1 MKQFYKYGILVV
13 GGGHAGT
20 EAAFIC
26 SKIGIKTAVITM
38 DTKSVGRMSC
48 NPAIGGLAKGQI
60 VREMDVLGGSMG
72 EFTDKSGIQFK
83 ILNRTKGRSVWSPRA
98 QVDKRV
104 YEKLVR
110 NKITKQSI
118 KLIEGEVV
126 NLFVKNNR
134 IHGVVLRTGDII
146 HSHAVIITCGTFLSG
161 IIHIGGRKALAGR
174 LGEGPS
180 SGLTDALKN
189 LGFNAGRLK
198 TGTPPRID
206 KKSVL
211 WDKTKEAFGDLNPVP
226 FSYITKNFS
235 PPNIPCHT
243 VRTNEQCHNIIKNNL
258 EKSPMFTGDIA
269 GIGPRYCPSIED
281 KVHRFSHH
289 DSHTL
294 FLEPEWLN
302 SDQIYTNGFST
313 SLPEAVQLRALRK
326 IPALKNAVFF
336 RPGYAIEYD
345 FFHPAQL
352 KSTLE
357 TKEVSGLFFAGQ
369 INGTSGYEEAG
380 AQGLLA
386 GINAAAFI
394 EERAPIVLTRDQSYI
409 GVMIDDL
416 ITKDTQE
423 PYRMFTSRAEFRL
436 MLRYSN
442 TEERLYEI
450 SNSAGLLENKKK
462 KNIEQRIRIKE
473 KIRSALFK
481 SLSPNEIKKPNF
493 TLKHKQKASVVLKR
507 PDVSINDIPK
517 HYFKN
522 IDIENKVPEWS
533 RNELYLDVEAEVK
546 YEGYI
551 KRHLKDV
558 EKLKNNEFKKIPP
571 KVDYFSMVGL
581 STEAK
586 EKLSFVRP
594 ENIGQAMR
602 ISGLTAA
609 DISVMM
615 VNLHRI

>member
-1 MKQFYKYGILVV
+1 VKQVNKYGTVII

-26 SKIGIKTAVITM
+26 SKMGIKTAVITM
-38 DTKSVGRMSC
+38 DTRAIGRMSC
-48 NPAIGGLAKGQI
+48 NPAIGGLAKGQM

-72 EFTDKSGIQFK
+72 EFTDLSGIQFK
-83 ILNRTKGRSVWSPRA
+83 MLNRTKGRSVWSPRA

-104 YEKLVR
+104 YERLVR
-110 NKITKQSI
+110 NKIVKQNI
-118 KLIEGEVV
+118 RLIEGEVV
-126 NLFVKNNR
+126 NIFVKNNR
-134 IHGVVLRTGDII
+134 IHGVILRTGDII
-146 HSHAVIITCGTFLSG
+146 HSHTVIITCGTFLSG
-161 IIHIGGRKALAGR
+161 IIHIGGRKTRAGR

-180 SGLTDALKN
+180 NGLTDALKS

-211 WDKTKEAFGDLNPVP
+211 WDKTKEAFGDLSPVP
-226 FSYITKNFS
+226 FSYITNNFS

-243 VRTNEQCHNIIKNNL
+243 VRTNEQCHNIIKDNL
-258 EKSPMFTGDIA
+258 EKSPMFSGDIA
-269 GIGPRYCPSIED
+269 GVGPRYCPSIED
-281 KVHRFSHH
+281 KIHRFSHH

-313 SLPEAVQLRALRK
+313 SLPEAVQLRALRTV
-326 IPALKNAVFF
+326 PALKKAVFF

-357 TKEVSGLFFAGQ
+357 TKEVAGLFFAGQ

-386 GINAAAFI
+386 GINATSLI
-394 EERAPIVLTRDQSYI
+394 KERSPIVLSRDQSYI

-416 ITKDTQE
+416 ITKDTLE
-423 PYRMFTSRAEFRL
+423 PYRMFTSRAEYRL

-442 TEERLYEI
+442 TEERLYDT
-450 SNSAGLLENKKK
+450 SLSAGVLEPGKK

-473 KIRSALFK
+473 KIRNAIIH
-481 SLSPNEIKKPNF
+481 SLSPDDIKNHHF
-493 TLKHKQKASVVLKR
+493 TLKQKQPAASVLKR
-507 PDVSINDIPK
+507 PGFSIYDLPK
-517 HYFKN
+517 RFFKN
-522 IDIENKVPEWS
+522 IDNKNELPEWS
-533 RNELYLDVEAEVK
+533 KNELFFDVEAEIK

-551 KRHLKDV
+551 KRHLKEV
-558 EKLKNNEFKKIPP
+558 AKLKKNEFKKISP
-571 KVDYFSMVGL
+571 KIDYFSMVGL
-581 STEAK
+581 SSEAK

-602 ISGLTAA
+602 ISGITAA

-615 VNLHRI
+615 VNLLR